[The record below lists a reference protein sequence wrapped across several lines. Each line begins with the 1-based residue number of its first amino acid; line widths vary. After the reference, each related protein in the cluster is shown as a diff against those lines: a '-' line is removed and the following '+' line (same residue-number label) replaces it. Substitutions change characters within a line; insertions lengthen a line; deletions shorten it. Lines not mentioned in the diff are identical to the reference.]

1 MISKCTF
8 AELLVLKSY
17 KHKEMYYFQF
27 LDHKVSIMITELFNF
42 DFGGE
47 LGKYLGLSHCT
58 DEDTEAP
65 GE

>member
-1 MISKCTF
+1 
-8 AELLVLKSY
+8 
-17 KHKEMYYFQF
+17 MYYFQF

-47 LGKYLGLSHCT
+47 LGKYLGLSHCI
-58 DEDTEAP
+58 DEDTEAL